1 MNSLMNQTR
10 IKSILEFLKGTE
22 QLKNTLRSA
31 HTSQKRTEYVAEHS
45 WHLCLLVMMF
55 EDELNDIDML
65 RLIKL
70 CIIHDLGEAIS
81 GDIPAIYQNPNEDK
95 ADAERND
102 FITLCAP
109 LLDDL
114 KAELMGLWDE
124 YDAGQTQEAV
134 LAKGFDKLETM
145 LQHLLDGTTGN
156 IDFPFNLTYGVERTD
171 KHPLLKSIRKIVDER
186 TKARI

>member
-1 MNSLMNQTR
+1 MNQTR

-134 LAKGFDKLETM
+134 LAKGFDKLET
-145 LQHLLDGTTGN
+145 
-156 IDFPFNLTYGVERTD
+156 
-171 KHPLLKSIRKIVDER
+171 IVP
-186 TKARI
+186 TNG